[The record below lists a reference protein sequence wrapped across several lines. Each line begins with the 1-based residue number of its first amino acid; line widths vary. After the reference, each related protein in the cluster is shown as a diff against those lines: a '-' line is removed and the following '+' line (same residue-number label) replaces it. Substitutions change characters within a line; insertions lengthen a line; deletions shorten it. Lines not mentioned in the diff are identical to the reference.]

1 MEEKRY
7 PQLNEEQDHVVCC
20 EPIAEAMVDYAI
32 STSRWADG
40 ETKAHDWIDNLDWDH
55 LPILGPKT
63 EKEAIARIER
73 AEAELDNPAKWVTS
87 EQMWAE
93 LHQEFP
99 WLR

>member
-7 PQLNEEQDHVVCC
+7 PQYDEEQGRNVCS
-20 EPIAEAMVDYAI
+20 EPVAEAIADYAV
-32 STSRWADG
+32 STSRRADG
-40 ETKAHDWIDNLDWDH
+40 STVVHDWIDDLDWDS

-63 EKEAIARIER
+63 EEEAIARIER
-73 AEAELDNPAKWVTS
+73 AETELGDSTKWVTS

-99 WLR
+99 WLQ